1 MKNILLGIVAVLIM
15 TACSDER
22 LYQMFGSPPP
32 QGPPTIYPLNF
43 PVCPTLWGIVVVPLR
58 IVIYKNGFPNA
69 EHVMHLRKRNPGRNI
84 CDVIRERY
92 DRSPFRF
99 EKNDHWEGVGGLGKS
114 GNGYFVATSYEFN
127 LMNDESF
134 RKKAEGRRKYEE
146 FQQMKLARD
155 GYADKRFIESEE
167 TLTINGLK
175 WRHQVIA
182 IYDGI
187 TSFDPKHPRK
197 ISNRAGL
204 FDLYE
209 HRFDK
214 SHVFQ
219 IQGFY
224 DSIILTH
231 PEVLEDRRRMTRRL
245 VDGFRYERISQE
257 RLDELVK
264 TYGRKKPAS

>member
-1 MKNILLGIVAVLIM
+1 MKNIVLGIM
-15 TACSDER
+15 TALIMAACSNER

-43 PVCPTLWGIVVVPLR
+43 PVCPINYGIVVAPLR
-58 IVIYKNGFPNA
+58 IVVHRNTFPDPVYA
-69 EHVMHLRKRNPGRNI
+69 MHLMRKYRNRSV
-84 CDVIRERY
+84 CDILRERY
-92 DRSPFRF
+92 SYEPYQVRDY
-99 EKNDHWEGVGGLGKS
+99 DHWEGVGGLDKS

-134 RKKAEGRRKYEE
+134 RKKAEGRRKFHE
-146 FQQMKLARD
+146 FRAMQLARD
-155 GYADKRFIESEE
+155 GFTWKEFVEIDEI
-167 TLTINGLK
+167 LTINGLK
-175 WRHQVIA
+175 WRHRAVG
-182 IYDGI
+182 DCKI
-187 TSFDPKHPRK
+187 TALGPKDTCDMSTR
-197 ISNRAGL
+197 RDL
-204 FDLYE
+204 YDLYE
-209 HRFDK
+209 HQFDK

-219 IQGFY
+219 IKGY
-224 DSIILTH
+224 YGATILAR